1 MKIEKIN
8 KDKIRCILNKDELVS
23 RHIEVSNLKY
33 GSSEAKALFKDIMD
47 KAFNELGFDLSGKP
61 LMIEAIPMAGDEI
74 MLILTKIKGKDAE
87 SNLKNDLDLEHHT
100 FEKATE
106 NTINNVNTNSKSS
119 SNGEYTICLD
129 SFNDVVLLSKNL
141 NEYTIDDDALFFDK
155 KENLYYLYLKLNKKE
170 ENIDFNQIIGNI
182 SEFSYEPIKN
192 YGFNFLNENYTLIE
206 RKNVIEHCK
215 TF

>member
-61 LMIEAIPMAGDEI
+61 LMIEAIPMADDEI
-74 MLILTKIKGKDAE
+74 MLILTKIKSKDAE
-87 SNLKNDLDLEHHT
+87 ANLKSDLDLEHHT

-106 NTINNVNTNSKSS
+106 NNINNVNINSKSS

-141 NEYTIDDDALFFDK
+141 NEYTIYDDALFFDK

-206 RKNVIEHCK
+206 RKNIVENCRK
-215 TF
+215 F